1 MRTHG
6 HSHVG
11 DMHANKSSHI
21 KIFRKTWP
29 YLCPTGCLNKLQVL
43 LAFLLLF
50 SGKLGPLIMPICLKF
65 IVDGLSGTESVFPVW
80 WIIIYGVL
88 RFISTS
94 FDELRTICWASVS
107 ASQEKDIAAQTFAH
121 IHSLTMEWHLNRK
134 TGTILRSC
142 SRGASSFSTVLGVFI
157 FQIFPVLLQV
167 LVVSIFLLI
176 YYKWYFGVLTF
187 AIIVFYVL
195 FTFLTTEWRN
205 KYRRVMNTADNAFNQ
220 VAADSLLNFETVKY
234 FNAEMHERERY
245 EEALVSY
252 KKANIA
258 SRQTLSALNIG
269 QNFIISFGVAVIMLL
284 AGHQAYLGI
293 ITVGDFVMMQGFI
306 LQLYMPLGFLGTYYR
321 MLKQNLVDVEN
332 MFELWEAD
340 DKICEPVLPISL
352 PSNSGGRIEFKD
364 VTFAYPKDPTR
375 KILDSIS
382 FTVEAG
388 QKVAIVGQ
396 TGAGKSTIG
405 RLIYRFYDINSG
417 SITIDGINIQSLEKK
432 VLRRLVGIVPQDCV
446 LFNETFK
453 YNIAYGAVG
462 KGAPATVKEVENA
475 VQAANLSK
483 FVSQTKD
490 GLLTRVGERGMK
502 LSGGEKQRVA
512 IARAMLKNPT
522 ILIFDE
528 ATSSLDSKT
537 EKRIQDELDRFAE
550 NFTTILIAHR
560 LSTIMNS
567 DQILVLEDGKIIER
581 GTHKTLIE
589 QNGSYAE
596 LWKIQ
601 DARRELKE
609 KLALV
614 ENKEKVLAESRSPKR
629 SPHTALLMGTRQSQ
643 QSRVNRQSQC
653 PMHFDAIST
662 PPKPACKMASKR
674 ESTIEELRQPLLPK
688 K

>member
-1 MRTHG
+1 MAPHG
-6 HSHVG
+6 HGHVD
-11 DMHANKSSHI
+11 DMHANKSSHV

-29 YLCPTGCLNKLQVL
+29 YLFPTGCSKKLQVL
-43 LAFLLLF
+43 LAFILLF

-65 IVDGLSGTESVFPVW
+65 IVEALSGYERKFPYD
-80 WIIIYGVL
+80 WIIVYGLL
-88 RFISTS
+88 RFFSTS

-107 ASQEKDIAAQTFAH
+107 ASQEKDIAAQTFEH
-121 IHSLTMEWHLNRK
+121 IHSLTMEWHLSRK

-167 LVVSIFLLI
+167 LVVSVFLLI

-187 AIIVFYVL
+187 GIIVFYVL

-205 KYRRVMNTADNAFNQ
+205 KYRRVMNTADNEFNQ

-234 FNAEMHERERY
+234 FNAETHEKERY
-245 EEALVSY
+245 EEALGRY
-252 KKANIA
+252 KKASIA
-258 SRQTLSALNIG
+258 SRQTLSTLNIG
-269 QNFIISFGVAVIMLL
+269 QNFIISSGVTVIMLL
-284 AGHQAYLGI
+284 AGHQAYVGI

-340 DKICEPVLPISL
+340 DKIREPVMPISL
-352 PSNSGGRIEFKD
+352 PLNCGGRIEFKD
-364 VTFAYPKDPTR
+364 VTFAYPKDPKR

-405 RLIYRFYDINSG
+405 RLIYRFYDIDSG
-417 SITIDGINIQSLEKK
+417 NIKIDGINIESLEKK

-446 LFNETFK
+446 LFNETFE

-462 KGAPATVKEVENA
+462 TGSSATRKQVENA
-475 VQAANLSK
+475 VHSANLSK

-512 IARAMLKNPT
+512 IARAMLKSPT

-537 EKRIQDELDRFAE
+537 EKRIQDEIDRFAE

-560 LSTIMNS
+560 LSTVMNS
-567 DQILVLEDGKIIER
+567 DQILVLEDGKIIEQ
-581 GTHKTLIE
+581 GTHETLIK

-609 KLALV
+609 KLAQV
-614 ENKEKVLAESRSPKR
+614 ENKEKGLADSRSQMKAVLTN
-629 SPHTALLMGTRQSQ
+629 SRQLK
-643 QSRVNRQSQC
+643 QSGEDSQSQC
-653 PMHFDAIST
+653 PMAT
-662 PPKPACKMASKR
+662 R
-674 ESTIEELRQPLLPK
+674 TESTLEELRQPLLPK